1 MRYLDGAEADFEA
14 VARRDSKVAQMT
26 PETREKEHTMSEIPS
41 TMTASVLRGVEDL
54 VLEER
59 PVPAPAADEVL
70 VKVASVGVCGS
81 DVGPFVV
88 ESPLI
93 LGHEVSGTIV
103 AVGSDVAPERLGQR
117 VAIEPQRPCR
127 KCDFCRAGDYNL
139 CPFMEF
145 YATPPI
151 DGAFCDYVLIQD
163 DFAYDVPDAISDH
176 AAALMEPLSVGIAA
190 AQKGGIK
197 VGDTVLIAGGGPIGV
212 IAAQVARA
220 FGAVD
225 VVVADINPARRELAS
240 KYGARVV
247 DPAAE
252 STVELQ
258 AHVFI
263 DASGATPA
271 IVNGIRSTR
280 SGGTVVLV
288 GSADEIP
295 LSVPEVAMRELNV
308 TGIFRYTGTWP
319 IARALLETGQVE
331 LDSLVTHVYGIEQVE
346 EALTG
351 EGAPDSLKRIVVPSI
366 RTVAEPKVGEAA

>member
-1 MRYLDGAEADFEA
+1 
-14 VARRDSKVAQMT
+14 
-26 PETREKEHTMSEIPS
+26 MSDIPT
-41 TMTASVLRGVEDL
+41 TMTASVLRGVGDL

-59 PVPAPAADEVL
+59 AVPSPARDEVL
-70 VKVASVGVCGS
+70 IRVLSVGVCGS
-81 DVGPFVV
+81 DVHYFTHGRIGPYVV
-88 ESPLI
+88 EQPLI
-93 LGHEVSGTIV
+93 LGHEASGVIV
-103 AVGSDVAPERLGQR
+103 AVGVDVDPAR
-117 VAIEPQRPCR
+117 VGRRVSIEPQRPCR
-127 KCDFCRAGDYNL
+127 RCDFCRAGDYNL

-151 DGAFCDYVLIQD
+151 DGAFCEYVTIQD

-176 AAALMEPLSVGIAA
+176 AAALMEPLSVAIAA

-212 IAAQVARA
+212 ITAQVARA

-225 VVVADINPARRELAS
+225 VVVADINPARRELAAG
-240 KYGARVV
+240 YGARVV
-247 DPAAE
+247 DPAAA

-258 AHVFI
+258 ANVFI
-263 DASGATPA
+263 DASGASAA

-280 SGGTVVLV
+280 SGGTIVLV
-288 GSADEIP
+288 GSADEFP

-319 IARALLETGQVE
+319 IARALLEGGQVE

-346 EALTG
+346 EALSG
-351 EGAPDSLKRIVVPSI
+351 EGSLDSLKRMVVPGI
-366 RTVAEPKVGEAA
+366 RAVAHPEAKADA

>member
-1 MRYLDGAEADFEA
+1 
-14 VARRDSKVAQMT
+14 
-26 PETREKEHTMSEIPS
+26 MSEIPP
-41 TMTASVLRGVEDL
+41 TMTASVLRGIGDL
-54 VLEER
+54 TLEER
-59 PVPAPAADEVL
+59 PVPVPASDEVL
-70 VKVASVGVCGS
+70 VQVASVGVCGS
-81 DVGPFVV
+81 DVHYFQHGRIGPYIV

-93 LGHEVSGTIV
+93 LGHEVSGRIV
-103 AVGSDVAPERLGQR
+103 AVGSDVDPERVGQR

-127 KCDFCRAGDYNL
+127 RCDFCRAGDYNL
-139 CPFMEF
+139 CPQMEF

-151 DGAFCDYVLIQD
+151 DGAFCDYVIIQD
-163 DFAYDVPDAISDH
+163 DFAYEVPDSISDH

-190 AQKGGIK
+190 AQQGGIK

-212 IAAQVARA
+212 ITAQVARA

-225 VVVADINPARRELAS
+225 VVVADINPARRELAA

-258 AHVFI
+258 ANVFI

-271 IVNGIRSTR
+271 IVNGVRSTR

-288 GSADEIP
+288 GSADEFP
-295 LSVPEVAMRELNV
+295 LSVPEVSMRELKV

-319 IARALLETGQVE
+319 IARDLLESGQVE

-346 EALTG
+346 EALSG
-351 EGAPDSLKRIVVPSI
+351 EGASDSLKRMVVPGIRSI
-366 RTVAEPKVGEAA
+366 AEPRVGVGA

>member
-1 MRYLDGAEADFEA
+1 MN
-14 VARRDSKVAQMT
+14 
-26 PETREKEHTMSEIPS
+26 EIPS
-41 TMTASVLRGVEDL
+41 TMTASVLRGVHDV

-59 PVPAPAADEVL
+59 PVPTPAADEVL
-70 VKVASVGVCGS
+70 VEVHSVGVCGS
-81 DVGPFVV
+81 DVHYYEHGRIGSYVV
-88 ESPLI
+88 ESPMI
-93 LGHEVSGTIV
+93 LGHEVSGRIV
-103 AVGSDVAPERLGQR
+103 AVGADVDQARIGNR

-127 KCDFCRAGDYNL
+127 TCDFCRAGNYNL
-139 CPFMEF
+139 CPSMEF

-163 DFAYDVPDAISDH
+163 DFAYDVPDSISDH

-190 AQKGGIK
+190 SQKGGVK
-197 VGDTVLIAGGGPIGV
+197 VGDTVLIAGGGPIGI

-225 VVVADINPARRELAS
+225 VVIADINPARRELAA
-240 KYGARVV
+240 KYGARTV
-247 DPAAE
+247 DPAVE

-280 SGGTVVLV
+280 AGGTVVLV

-295 LSVPEVAMRELNV
+295 LSVPEVAMREINV
-308 TGIFRYTGTWP
+308 TGTFRYTGTWP
-319 IARALLETGQVE
+319 IARALLESGQVE
-331 LDSLVTHVYGIEQVE
+331 LDSLVTHEYGIEQVE
-346 EALTG
+346 ESLTG
-351 EGAPDSLKRIVVPSI
+351 EGSTDSLKRIVMPRVRRVDEPSL
-366 RTVAEPKVGEAA
+366 RGRA

>member
-1 MRYLDGAEADFEA
+1 
-14 VARRDSKVAQMT
+14 
-26 PETREKEHTMSEIPS
+26 MSEIPS
-41 TMTASVLRGVEDL
+41 TMTASVLRSVGTV

-59 PVPAPAADEVL
+59 PVPTCAADEVL
-70 VKVASVGVCGS
+70 VQVHSVGVCGS
-81 DVGPFVV
+81 DVHYYKHGRIGDYVV
-88 ESPLI
+88 DAPLV

-103 AVGSDVAPERLGQR
+103 AVGSAVDSARIGRR

-127 KCDFCRAGDYNL
+127 ICEFCREGAYNL
-139 CPFMEF
+139 CPQMEF

-151 DGAFCDYVLIQD
+151 DGAFCEYVIIQD
-163 DFAYDVPDAISDH
+163 DFAYDIPDTISDH

-220 FGAVD
+220 FGAAD

-240 KYGARVV
+240 GYGVRVV

-252 STVELQ
+252 STEELR

-271 IVNGIRSTR
+271 ILNGIRSVR
-280 SGGTVVLV
+280 PGGTVVLV
-288 GSADEIP
+288 GSADTIP
-295 LSVPEVAMRELNV
+295 LSVPEVAMREINV
-308 TGIFRYTGTWP
+308 TGTFRYTNTWP
-319 IARALLETGQVE
+319 IARALLTTGQVE

-346 EALTG
+346 EALSG
-351 EGAPDSLKRIVVPSI
+351 EGAADSLKRIVMPGV
-366 RTVAEPKVGEAA
+366 RHVEEPAVRGVS

>member
-1 MRYLDGAEADFEA
+1 MG
-14 VARRDSKVAQMT
+14 
-26 PETREKEHTMSEIPS
+26 EIPN
-41 TMTASVLRGVEDL
+41 TMTASVLRGSEVL

-59 PVPAPAADEVL
+59 PVPTPEPDEVL
-70 VKVASVGVCGS
+70 IQVLSVGVCGS
-81 DVGPFVV
+81 DVHYYRHGRIGPYVV
-88 ESPLI
+88 ESPLV
-93 LGHEVSGTIV
+93 LGHELSGRIV
-103 AVGSDVAPERLGQR
+103 AVGSEVDPARVGQR
-117 VAIEPQRPCR
+117 VAVEPQRPCR
-127 KCDFCRAGDYNL
+127 RCDFCRAGDYNL
-139 CPFMEF
+139 CPKMAF

-151 DGAFCDYVLIQD
+151 DGAFCDYVTIQD
-163 DFAYDVPDAISDH
+163 DFAYPIPDAISDN
-176 AAALMEPLSVGIAA
+176 AGALMEPLSVGIAA

-225 VVVADINPARRELAS
+225 VVVADINPARRELVS
-240 KYGARVV
+240 KYGARAV

-258 AHVFI
+258 ANVFI

-331 LDSLVTHVYGIEQVE
+331 LDSLVTHQYGIEQVE

-351 EGAPDSLKRIVVPSI
+351 EGSADSLKRIVLPGV
-366 RTVAEPKVGEAA
+366 RRVAQPVVERAS